1 MAGEHMDRGNR
12 LIKGVDDVMIT
23 RSMYY
28 LVSVCYLGSCLSKH
42 MNMICVF
49 SFVTQS
55 VPDMVIRFFSE
66 DFEGE
71 TL

>member
-1 MAGEHMDRGNR
+1 
-12 LIKGVDDVMIT
+12 MIT
-23 RSMYY
+23 RS
-28 LVSVCYLGSCLSKH
+28 VCHLGSCLSKH
-42 MNMICVF
+42 VNISTVCLVLLPK
-49 SFVTQS
+49 S